1 MKVTDM
7 QLHKL
12 ITDITELAVEAE
24 KATAL
29 RKENHMLKN
38 LIFNMTH
45 HKGALEETKDEWME
59 VIKERLKGNR
69 L

>member
-1 MKVTDM
+1 M
-7 QLHKL
+7 QLHKI

-29 RKENHMLKN
+29 IKEINLLKN
-38 LIFNMTH
+38 LIFDMTH
-45 HKGALEETKDEWME
+45 HNGAVEETKDQWFP
-59 VIKERLKGNR
+59 VIEERLKGNR